1 MSPTELVLI
10 LALVGYA
17 VYRQTRKHELAGKSR
32 FKLAIIYGIVGL
44 AVGGLA
50 LPHGSLAL
58 LLFAASIALSLV
70 VGFVRGRYTRIWREG
85 DRLYAQGTT
94 FTVTLFLLM
103 VAAKFGLGTVAYFAH
118 VSADGGLGE
127 ILLMIAVMVAV
138 QAEYVWRR
146 AQALLPAGGSYATSS
161 R

>member
-1 MSPTELVLI
+1 MSPTELLII

-17 VYRQTRKHELAGKSR
+17 VYRQTRQHELVGRSR

-44 AVGGLA
+44 VIGGITVPHGGLA
-50 LPHGSLAL
+50 V

-70 VGFVRGRYTRIWREG
+70 VGFVRGRYTRIWRDG
-85 DRLYAQGTT
+85 DTLFAQGTT

-103 VAAKFGLGTVAYFAH
+103 IAAKFGLGTVAYFAH
-118 VSADGGLGE
+118 ITADGGLGE
-127 ILLMIAVMVAV
+127 IMVMIAIMVAV

-146 AQALLPAGGSYATSS
+146 AQALLPANVSYARSS
-161 R
+161 H